1 MSRRLNRMSQSD
13 EDGVNMTPM
22 LDIVF
27 ILLIFFIVT
36 AVFLDE
42 RAVNFTQADGDAP
55 AGVPTPVISIVVDG
69 ENAISIEGRVVP
81 IALVESEVQRHLVN
95 RPGAAIDLRA
105 DKTARLENIV
115 TIKDDMEQ
123 AGRAVRFETFS
134 QRLSTGSLQKL

>member
-1 MSRRLNRMSQSD
+1 MSRRLHRVSQSD
-13 EDGVNMTPM
+13 QDGVNMTPM

-42 RAVNFTQADGDAP
+42 RAVDFTQANGE
-55 AGVPTPVISIVVDG
+55 TPPSATTP
-69 ENAISIEGRVVP
+69 AISILVDAEDVISVEGRIVP
-81 IALVESEVQRHLVN
+81 LALVESEVHRHLVE

-105 DKTARLENIV
+105 DKTARLANIV

-134 QRLSTGSLQKL
+134 LSY

>member
-1 MSRRLNRMSQSD
+1 MSRRLNRMSQSNR
-13 EDGVNMTPM
+13 DGVDMTPM

-42 RAVNFTQADGDAP
+42 RGVDFTQAQGDAP
-55 AGVPTPVISIVVDG
+55 SGSDSVINIMVDAEDVISV
-69 ENAISIEGRVVP
+69 EGRVVP
-81 IALVESEVQRHLVN
+81 IMLVESEVQRHLVN

-105 DKTARLENIV
+105 DKASRLENVV

-123 AGRAVRFETFS
+123 AGRAVRFETFTPS
-134 QRLSTGSLQKL
+134 ISSTQLK

>member
-1 MSRRLNRMSQSD
+1 MSRRLNRIYKSQ
-13 EDGVNMTPM
+13 EEGVDMTPM

-42 RAVNFTQADGDAP
+42 KAIDFTQAQGDAP
-55 AGVPTPVISIVVDG
+55 LGPSSPVISIVV
-69 ENAISIEGRVVP
+69 NAEDVVAVEGRVVP
-81 IALVESEVQRHLVN
+81 VNFVESEVQRHLVN

-105 DKTARLENIV
+105 AKTARLENIV

-123 AGRAVRFETFS
+123 AGRAVKFETFDTPVS
-134 QRLSTGSLQKL
+134 IAQAN

>member
-1 MSRRLNRMSQSD
+1 MSRRLNRISQSD
-13 EDGVNMTPM
+13 QDGVDMTPM

-42 RAVNFTQADGDAP
+42 RGVDFTQAQSDAP
-55 AGVPTPVISIVVDG
+55 AGVTAPVISIIVDG
-69 ENAISIEGRVVP
+69 EDVISVEGRVVP
-81 IALVESEVQRHLVN
+81 VALVESEVQRHLVN

-105 DKTARLENIV
+105 DKTARLEYIV

-123 AGRAVRFETFS
+123 AGRTVRFETFEPKVLTA
-134 QRLSTGSLQKL
+134 RLN

>member
-1 MSRRLNRMSQSD
+1 MSRRLNRMSKSD
-13 EDGVNMTPM
+13 QDGVDMTPM

-42 RAVNFTQADGDAP
+42 KAVDFTQAQGDAP
-55 AGVPTPVISIVVDG
+55 PSPAAVISIIVDA
-69 ENAISIEGRVVP
+69 EDAISVEGRIVP
-81 IALVESEVQRHLVN
+81 LALVESEVQRHLVY

-115 TIKDDMEQ
+115 TIKDNMEQ
-123 AGRAVRFETFS
+123 AGRSVRFETYTPTV
-134 QRLSTGSLQKL
+134 LSAQLK

>member
-1 MSRRLNRMSQSD
+1 MSRRLNRVSQSD
-13 EDGVNMTPM
+13 RDGVDMTPM

-42 RAVNFTQADGDAP
+42 RGVDFTQAQGD
-55 AGVPTPVISIVVDG
+55 TPSGPDR
-69 ENAISIEGRVVP
+69 AISIIVNAENVISVEGRVVP
-81 IALVESEVQRHLVN
+81 IMLVESEVQRHLVN

-105 DKTARLENIV
+105 DKTARLESVV

-134 QRLSTGSLQKL
+134 PVTLSAQLN

>member
-1 MSRRLNRMSQSD
+1 MSRRLNRASHSD
-13 EDGVNMTPM
+13 QDGVDMTPM

-42 RAVNFTQADGDAP
+42 RGVDFTQAQGDAP
-55 AGVPTPVISIVVDG
+55 TGVTTPVISIIIDG
-69 ENAISIEGRVVP
+69 EDVISVEGRVVP
-81 IALVESEVQRHLVN
+81 VALVESEVQRHLVN

-105 DKTARLENIV
+105 DKTARLEYVV

-123 AGRAVRFETFS
+123 AGRSVRFETFAPTV
-134 QRLSTGSLQKL
+134 LSASLN

>member
-1 MSRRLNRMSQSD
+1 MSRRLNRSYTSG
-13 EDGVNMTPM
+13 EEGVDMTPM

-42 RAVNFTQADGDAP
+42 RAVDFTQANGDVPPGP
-55 AGVPTPVISIVVDG
+55 ATPVISIIVDA
-69 ENAISIEGRVVP
+69 EDIISVEGRVVP
-81 IALVESEVQRHLVN
+81 VAFVEAEVQRHLVN

-115 TIKDDMEQ
+115 TIKDDMAQ
-123 AGRAVRFETFS
+123 AGRHVRFETFTP
-134 QRLSTGSLQKL
+134 TGF